1 MMATDREDDLL
12 CLIEVMK
19 NEVFLMGQTCF
30 DARVM
35 GQYELTKLIRDA
47 DLGCED
53 MNGADLIH
61 GYDQALEK
69 TVERTENVIHLASER
84 VRELTGQRVREGE

>member
-1 MMATDREDDLL
+1 MATDREEDLL

-35 GQYELTKLIRDA
+35 GRYELAKLARDGGVEFEDFNDA
-47 DLGCED
+47 DFLR
-53 MNGADLIH
+53 

-69 TVERTENVIHLASER
+69 TVERIENIIRLASER
-84 VRELTGQRVREGE
+84 VRELTGPRVCEGD